1 MKLFEGHPGKDNYS
15 TGEPDL
21 PFGILKVSIQ
31 SVPLH
36 EKVIDY
42 R

>member
-1 MKLFEGHPGKDNYS
+1 MKLFEGHPAKDNYS

-21 PFGILKVSIQ
+21 HFGILKAPVQ
-31 SVPLH
+31 SVPLR

-42 R
+42 T